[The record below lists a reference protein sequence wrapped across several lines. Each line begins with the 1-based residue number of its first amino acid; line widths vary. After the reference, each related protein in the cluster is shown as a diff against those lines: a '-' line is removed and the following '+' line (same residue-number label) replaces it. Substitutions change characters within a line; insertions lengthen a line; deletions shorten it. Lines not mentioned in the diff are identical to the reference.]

1 MRMYELTIAC
11 AFSSPLLDEIEL
23 VVDLQYSV
31 IARISNENTKRRES
45 NVFRSFELISRTYSI
60 PFVNKCAI
68 SIKFF
73 NTGILPI
80 NYEHVVRRID
90 SNTVR
95 DAELPISS
103 SSSSPFQK
111 ESTIMS
117 KLLNIIIIPS

>member
-31 IARISNENTKRRES
+31 IARISDENTKRRES

-60 PFVNKCAI
+60 PFVDELAI
-68 SIKFF
+68 SIKFL
-73 NTGILPI
+73 NSGILSI
-80 NYEHVVRRID
+80 HYEHIIRRID
-90 SNTVR
+90 YNTVR
-95 DAELPISS
+95 DTELAISTS
-103 SSSSPFQK
+103 LRSPFQK
-111 ESTIMS
+111 ESAIVS